1 MYGEDVPNKRFAVRS
16 SAVGEDSE
24 DLSSAGQN
32 VTVLGCKGYDAVVKG
47 LAECW
52 ASLLSYQSMEYRRQ
66 HGEPLVPGE
75 CSRIIR
81 NLLLPKI
88 KVPGGV

>member
-1 MYGEDVPNKRFAVRS
+1 MSNKRFAVRS

-75 CSRIIR
+75 CAPQVFQEDFFL
-81 NLLLPKI
+81 N
-88 KVPGGV
+88 